1 MKSLTS
7 HLRVAA
13 LPVPLVTNNI
23 EANLRFVTEKCAELP
38 IGTDILV
45 LPELFTTGFHPKM
58 ELGVLAEDENGKT
71 VSTLLAL
78 SSRYGMA
85 IAGSFLFKNRDK
97 YFNRAFIIEPSGEV
111 TFYDKHHLFTAGA
124 EGTILTPGS
133 KLPPV
138 VRFRGWNIS
147 IVTCYDLRF
156 PAWCRNRDGAY
167 DLLIVPANWPVER
180 GYAWRHLLIARAIE
194 NQAAVI
200 GANRSGEDGFGHYDD
215 NTFIFNCLGQP
226 VGISQEGFVYA
237 ELNKSEQE
245 QYREEFP
252 ALKEWDRFDVL

>member
-78 SSRYGMA
+78 SSR
-85 IAGSFLFKNRDK
+85 
-97 YFNRAFIIEPSGEV
+97 
-111 TFYDKHHLFTAGA
+111 TA
-124 EGTILTPGS
+124 
-133 KLPPV
+133 
-138 VRFRGWNIS
+138 
-147 IVTCYDLRF
+147 
-156 PAWCRNRDGAY
+156 
-167 DLLIVPANWPVER
+167 WP
-180 GYAWRHLLIARAIE
+180 
-194 NQAAVI
+194 
-200 GANRSGEDGFGHYDD
+200 
-215 NTFIFNCLGQP
+215 
-226 VGISQEGFVYA
+226 
-237 ELNKSEQE
+237 
-245 QYREEFP
+245 
-252 ALKEWDRFDVL
+252 